1 MLGPLGY
8 VVCASKSWIVWCN
21 SDMRHYLAIR
31 FDADLNA
38 AKDEANAEMLAK
50 EKLARE
56 KDTLQTEFN
65 ELQEKFKVGSLSLSC

>member
-1 MLGPLGY
+1 
-8 VVCASKSWIVWCN
+8 
-21 SDMRHYLAIR
+21 MRHYLSIR
-31 FDADLNA
+31 FDADLSA

-65 ELQEKFKVGSLSLSC
+65 ELQEKFKVDSLVACHYHVEFSQSPNL

>member
-1 MLGPLGY
+1 
-8 VVCASKSWIVWCN
+8 
-21 SDMRHYLAIR
+21 MRHYLSIR
-31 FDADLNA
+31 FDADLSA

-65 ELQEKFKVGSLSLSC
+65 ELQEKFKVGTTPL